1 MTAMTLSPERSA
13 LAIIDI
19 QERLAGAMPEEQR
32 ERCVRNAAILAE
44 AAGLLGVPVIVS
56 EQYPKGLGHTVLPIR
71 EKLPESAQVIEK
83 VEFDASANDDFATT
97 LDALTRPEVVIAG
110 MEAHICVFQ
119 TARGLAQRGKTVH
132 VAYDA
137 TCSRL
142 VEHRDTAKELWHQ
155 AGAVPTI
162 TETVL
167 FDWLGQAG
175 GDAFKTISKLI
186 R

>member
-1 MTAMTLSPERSA
+1 MTTMDLTPERSA

-19 QERLAGAMPEEQR
+19 QERLAAAMPAEER
-32 ERCVRNAAILAE
+32 ARCVKNAAILAE

-56 EQYPKGLGHTVLPIR
+56 EQYPKGLGHTVEPIR
-71 EKLPESAQVIEK
+71 AKLPEDAQVVEK
-83 VEFDASANDDFATT
+83 VEFDASANTDFSTR
-97 LDALTRPEVVIAG
+97 LDALGRSEIIVAG

-119 TARGLAQRGKTVH
+119 TARGLAARGKTVH

-142 VEHRDTAKELWHQ
+142 VEHRDAARELWAA

-167 FDWLGQAG
+167 FDWLGRAG
-175 GDAFKTISKLI
+175 GDAFKAISKLI

>member
-1 MTAMTLSPERSA
+1 MTGMNLSPERSA

-19 QERLAGAMPEEQR
+19 QERLVAAMPEAER
-32 ERCVRNAAILAE
+32 ERCVKNAAILAE
-44 AAGLLGVPVIVS
+44 AAGLLGVPVLVS
-56 EQYPKGLGHTVLPIR
+56 EQYPKGLLHTVAPIA
-71 EKLPESAQVIEK
+71 EKLPEGTQVIEK
-83 VEFDASANDDFATT
+83 VEFDACANGDFAAK
-97 LDALTRPEVVIAG
+97 LDALGRDQVILTG

-119 TARGLAQRGKTVH
+119 TARGLVETGRTVH

-142 VEHRDTAKELWHQ
+142 VEHRDAARELW
-155 AGAVPTI
+155 AKVGAVPTI

-167 FDWLGQAG
+167 FDWLGKAG